1 MYLFFYDS
9 NSLLKA
15 VLLKTRSNLL
25 AMMLSA
31 EFEAVLKELI
41 LEELGLKIGGHEIQ
55 EIQHWLDLVKR

>member
-1 MYLFFYDS
+1 
-9 NSLLKA
+9 
-15 VLLKTRSNLL
+15 
-25 AMMLSA
+25 MLSA